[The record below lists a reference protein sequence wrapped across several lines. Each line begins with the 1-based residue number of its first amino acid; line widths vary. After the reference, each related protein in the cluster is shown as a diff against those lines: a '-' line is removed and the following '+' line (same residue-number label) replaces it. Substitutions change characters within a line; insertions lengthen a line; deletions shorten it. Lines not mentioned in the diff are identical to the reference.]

1 MASHGSKGVIY
12 AALAGNFAIS
22 VTKFGAGFFTGSS
35 AMITEGVHS
44 LVDTGNQLLLLYGIK
59 SSSRPADKQHPFGYG
74 MELYFWT
81 FLVAILIFGLGA
93 GISIYEGIQKTLH
106 PHPVTNAY
114 VNYIVLGLSLI
125 FEGIVWRIALLEMLK
140 VKGNRTLLRAV
151 RDSKD
156 PTVFTV
162 LFEDT
167 AALLGLTVALVGV
180 FLTELLDMP
189 VLDGIASIGI
199 GIILALTA
207 VFLAIE
213 CKSLLTGEG
222 ADPNTVDDI
231 RKAIGA
237 RRGIL
242 GINEVLTLHL
252 GPNNI
257 LVAISID
264 FVNSLTATEIEQ
276 TVCELEAEIATMV
289 PEVDRIFIEAQSLN
303 SHRRTQNGAPDAPA
317 H

>member
-1 MASHGSKGVIY
+1 MATQGSKTVIY
-12 AALAGNFAIS
+12 AALVGNFAIS

-59 SSSRPADKQHPFGYG
+59 SSSRPADKRHPFGYG

-81 FLVAILIFGLGA
+81 FLVAILIFAVGA
-93 GISIYEGIQKTLH
+93 GISIYEGIQKTIH
-106 PHPVTNAY
+106 PHPVSNAY
-114 VNYIVLGLSLI
+114 IAYIVLGVSLV
-125 FEGIVWRIALLEMLK
+125 FEGFVWRVALLEMLK
-140 VKGNRTLLRAV
+140 IKGDRSLFRAV

-156 PTVFTV
+156 PIVFTV

-167 AALLGLTVALVGV
+167 AAMLGLFVALVGI
-180 FLTELLDMP
+180 FLADVLNMP
-189 VLDGIASIGI
+189 ILDGIASIGI

-207 VFLAIE
+207 LFLAYE

-222 ADPNTVDDI
+222 ADPRTQDDI
-231 RKAIGA
+231 HDKVSAN
-237 RRGIL
+237 RGVL
-242 GINEVLTLHL
+242 GVNEVLTLHL
-252 GPNNI
+252 GPNNL

-264 FVNSLTATEIEQ
+264 FVNTMTAAEIEQ
-276 TVCELEAEIATMV
+276 TVSELEVEIAAMV
-289 PEVDRIFIEAQSLN
+289 PEVDRIFIEAQSL
-303 SHRRTQNGAPDAPA
+303 SGHRRALQGEAPTA

>member
-1 MASHGSKGVIY
+1 MASHGSKSVIY
-12 AALAGNFAIS
+12 AALVGNFAIS
-22 VTKFGAGFFTGSS
+22 VTKFSAGFFTGSS

-59 SSSRPADKQHPFGYG
+59 SSSRPADKKHPFGYG

-81 FLVAILIFGLGA
+81 FLVAILIFAVGA
-93 GISIYEGIQKTLH
+93 GISIYEGIQKTIH
-106 PHPVTNAY
+106 PHPVTHAY
-114 VNYIVLGLSLI
+114 INYIVLGLSLV
-125 FEGIVWRIALLEMLK
+125 FEGIVWRVAYKEMLK
-140 VKGNRTLLRAV
+140 IKGDRTLLRAV

-167 AALLGLTVALVGV
+167 AAMLGLFVALVGI
-180 FLTELLDMP
+180 FLADVLNMP

-207 VFLAIE
+207 LFLAYE

-222 ADPNTVDDI
+222 ADPATQEAI
-231 RKAIGA
+231 RERVSA
-237 RRGIL
+237 RRGVL
-242 GINEVLTLHL
+242 GVNEVLTLHL
-252 GPNNI
+252 GPNNL
-257 LVAISID
+257 LVAISLD
-264 FVNSLTATEIEQ
+264 FVNTMTAAEIEQ
-276 TVCELEAEIATMV
+276 TVSELEVEIAAMV
-289 PEVDRIFIEAQSLN
+289 PEVDRIFIEAQSL
-303 SHRRTQNGAPDAPA
+303 SGHRRAQQVDQPP